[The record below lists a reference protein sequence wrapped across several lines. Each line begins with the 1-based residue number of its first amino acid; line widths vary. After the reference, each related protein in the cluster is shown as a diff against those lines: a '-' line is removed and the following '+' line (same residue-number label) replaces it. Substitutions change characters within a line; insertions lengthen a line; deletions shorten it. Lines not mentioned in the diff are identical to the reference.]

1 MRHIGAN
8 FFRQFKNKHLMD
20 MFKRLC
26 KETNQQKF
34 NKQWQK
40 LDELSRKKRS
50 KDAEKPELH
59 RMKQRLCVLCQQIL
73 HVLAE
78 GLGQR

>member
-8 FFRQFKNKHLMD
+8 FFSQFKNKHLMD

-26 KETNQQKF
+26 KKINQQKF

-40 LDELSRKKRS
+40 LDELTGKKKKRGRKKN
-50 KDAEKPELH
+50 
-59 RMKQRLCVLCQQIL
+59 QNCT
-73 HVLAE
+73 
-78 GLGQR
+78 G